1 METITQNW
9 FWIVLVLGVIG
20 YFMFGSGRR
29 GFGHGGTGLG
39 GFGLGGH
46 GHGGFGGHGG
56 HGGAGWDERSNTT
69 AQPPAAVI
77 DAVSG
82 AAVRAADALTSVYRG
97 QVYYFASK
105 ENRDRFEASPEEF
118 AAKVAGSVA
127 NPGATSRPSHGR
139 RHGC

>member
-9 FWIVLVLGVIG
+9 FWIVLILGVIA
-20 YFMFGSGRR
+20 YFMFGSGR
-29 GFGHGGTGLG
+29 GGHGHGGGHGGSGLG

-46 GHGGFGGHGG
+46 GHGGHGG
-56 HGGAGWDERSNTT
+56 GDRGEGSNTS

-77 DAVSG
+77 DPVSG
-82 AAVRAADALTSVYRG
+82 VAVRAADALTSVFRG

-127 NPGATSRPSHGR
+127 SPDATSRPSHGR
-139 RHGC
+139 GHGC